1 MQTSKMSDPKKKTL
15 SSFFSSDINVKHAE
29 ILLYA
34 CCLSSGLVDSTIY
47 NAYNTFVSM
56 QTGNTI
62 FVGLGASN
70 QNARPYGWARSL
82 TSIGCFVIGCF
93 LFARLNRLLGAKRR
107 GTLVLSFFLQVV
119 LIIIT
124 AALVQSGVIAG
135 IPQHPSAASEVQW
148 SQEAPIVL
156 LSIQSAGQ
164 IVASRALG
172 FNEIPTVVITS
183 LLCDLVSDPKLF
195 LIRNEKRDRRVVAF
209 VLTLIGAIAGGWI
222 TKATADISPVLWL
235 GAGIKMAISICWMF
249 WNNQEVDS
257 AV

>member
-1 MQTSKMSDPKKKTL
+1 MHSD
-15 SSFFSSDINVKHAE
+15 SSTDTEKGAFAGLAASLRAEVEPQHAD
-29 ILLYA
+29 ILLFA
-34 CCLSSGLVDSTIY
+34 CCLTSGLVDSTIY

-82 TSIGCFVIGCF
+82 TSIGCFVLGCF
-93 LFARLNRLLGAKRR
+93 LFAHLHRALGAQRR
-107 GTLVLSFFLQVV
+107 VSLMVSFLLQASI
-119 LIIIT
+119 IIIT
-124 AALVQSGVIAG
+124 AALVEGGAIS
-135 IPQHPSAASEVQW
+135 SALGDRLSQAAPPWDQEV
-148 SQEAPIVL
+148 PIVL

-195 LIRNEKRDRRVVAF
+195 LIRNQKRDRRVIAF
-209 VLTLIGAIAGGWI
+209 VLTLLGAIIGGWV
-222 TKATADISPVLWL
+222 TKATQAISPTLWL
-235 GAGIKMAISICWMF
+235 SAGIKVVVVVAWGL
-249 WNNQEVDS
+249 WK
-257 AV
+257 AK